1 MVVGEFGNGTMN
13 LTRDNTRVTGI
24 LNVTHPLLCFSKVFG
39 FDIESDGS
47 VGTLAVPGVI
57 PWNDNET
64 CMTSNDREVEPTQS
78 EFLLTLIYFRFL
90 IITSCSL

>member
-1 MVVGEFGNGTMN
+1 MVAVVGEFGNATMN

-24 LNVTHPLLCFSKVFG
+24 LNVTHPLSCFGKVFG

-57 PWNDNET
+57 SWNVNVT
-64 CMTSNDREVEPTQS
+64 CMTSSEDEVEEPTQS
-78 EFLLTLIYFRFL
+78 EFLLHILGDYF
-90 IITSCSL
+90 